1 MAQLQ
6 GSTADALF
14 VGDNALNVQVRVHPV
29 VVFGILDHYNR
40 RPEAGPGQ
48 PPGRVIGTLL
58 GTVVG
63 TSCCA
68 RVCGGCCFV

>member
-1 MAQLQ
+1 MALQ

-40 RPEAGPGQ
+40 RPEPGAGQ
-48 PPGRVIGTLL
+48 PTTGRVIGTLL
-58 GTVVG
+58 GTVIG
-63 TSCCA
+63 T
-68 RVCGGCCFV
+68 